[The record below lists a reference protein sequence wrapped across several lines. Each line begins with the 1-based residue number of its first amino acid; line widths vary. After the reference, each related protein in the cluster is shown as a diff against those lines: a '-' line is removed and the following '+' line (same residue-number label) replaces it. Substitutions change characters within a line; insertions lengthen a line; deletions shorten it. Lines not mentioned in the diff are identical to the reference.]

1 MIYDR
6 EYALREFHDSG
17 EIWIQQKLQG
27 KLATIFDVG
36 SNIGEWTRMAR
47 SYHPEADIHTFEIV
61 PDTYERMLA
70 NLDLD
75 PQIIPN
81 GFGLS
86 DFCGLVPVKHNVTFD
101 AMSTTV
107 QDIDN
112 PNDQH
117 ELRHGMVF
125 TGDDYVKSRGID
137 HIDFLKIDVEG
148 HEAQVFKGFDQ
159 TLRSGRVKIIQFEYA
174 FINILTKWL
183 LIDSYRLLRP
193 MGYQLGKLKNG
204 SIEFHEYSLVDEN
217 FIGPDYLAVH
227 ETAMHLLS

>member
-1 MIYDR
+1 MIYDTA
-6 EYALREFHDSG
+6 YALREFHDSG
-17 EIWIQQKLQG
+17 EIWIQQKLKG
-27 KLATIFDVG
+27 KIGTIFDVG

-47 SYHPEADIHTFEIV
+47 SFHPDAHIHTFEIV
-61 PDTYERMLA
+61 PDTYQRMLA

-86 DFCGLVPVKHNVTFD
+86 DFCGLIPVKHNVTFD

-112 PNDQH
+112 PQDQH

-125 TGDDYVKSRGID
+125 TGDEYVKSRRIAS
-137 HIDFLKIDVEG
+137 IDFLKIDVEG
-148 HEAQVFKGFDQ
+148 HEDRVFKGFYE
-159 TLRSGRVKIIQFEYA
+159 TLKSGQVKIIQFEYA

-183 LIDSYRLLRP
+183 LIDSYRLLTP
-193 MGYQLGKLKNG
+193 LGYKLGRLKNG

-227 ETAMHLLS
+227 ETAMDLLT

>member
-1 MIYDR
+1 MTYDT
-6 EYALREFHDSG
+6 EYALKEFRDSG
-17 EIWIQQKLQG
+17 EIWIQQRLKGQ
-27 KLATIFDVG
+27 LATIFDVG

-47 SYHPEADIHTFEIV
+47 SFHPSAEIHTFEIV
-61 PDTYERMLA
+61 PDTYQVMLS

-75 PQIIPN
+75 PRIIPN

-86 DFCGLVPVKHNVTFD
+86 DFCGLIPVKHNVSFA

-107 QDIDN
+107 LDIDN
-112 PNDQH
+112 KTDHH

-125 TGDDYVKSRGID
+125 TGDQYVESRNISS
-137 HIDFLKIDVEG
+137 IDFLKIDVEG
-148 HEAQVFKGFDQ
+148 HEDRVFKGFEK
-159 TLRSGRVKIIQFEYA
+159 TLSSKKIKIIQFEYA

-193 MGYQLGKLKNG
+193 LGYRLGKLKNG

-227 ETAMHLLS
+227 ETAMHLFS